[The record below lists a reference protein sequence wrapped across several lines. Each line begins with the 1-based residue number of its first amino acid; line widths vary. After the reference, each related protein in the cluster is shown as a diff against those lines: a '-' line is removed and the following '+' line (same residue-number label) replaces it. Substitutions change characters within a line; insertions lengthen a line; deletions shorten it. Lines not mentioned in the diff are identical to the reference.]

1 MMPISLVKN
10 LAANFKYRNE
20 LQQQTNRNL
29 SSNTAENTTEETNLQ
44 LTPEQAD
51 EIHRQQILKVTYQ
64 TGFWGKLEQFLNN
77 YLGINLAA
85 SRQQELKTVSKNV
98 FLQLPDHY
106 QLTKDTD
113 KTLYQN
119 SRQNYIIRQEGFE
132 MFVYPLNS
140 YKRYHKNAK
149 DKCSLVDLTDR
160 LTYNSFISELKI
172 IHSPKGWRDFI
183 DQQIYASLDDL
194 LTIKEI
200 SEKFAKTN
208 SDRFEEETA
217 INLYELSPYS
227 NYQVDQA
234 KITQMVKFC
243 LNNITQNKE
252 YKSLISKFNLNLLEE
267 FKLRCNPQLS
277 AKHRTV
283 DAISSGLIE
292 GLAYLDNP
300 VTFNNVIQKHGIDY
314 SFLDD
319 MFQKFSHNTR
329 SPEIILS
336 IMLQFARQQKRH
348 QETLDMLASISNN
361 LLPWNK
367 ATAGESKTLYTNY
380 AKSYR
385 IFQIGTDFFLQSGRP
400 FILINDSLLT
410 KIGNLYISNEATYTL
425 FKNKLNI
432 DSRYQQLMSITYDKN
447 TPLLE
452 SLASI
457 VTGFAENEVVAFV
470 EFCSDP
476 QIMHK
481 LGLPI
486 ANFPVAIQE
495 VINNPKPY
503 LSHLLMFFLL
513 NHEMIMSNL
522 LDLNINDPKVLLI
535 LSDARH
541 LKLNNL
547 NMPHIDTLSQVMH
560 LIRESL
566 EYIKELRE
574 TKPWLTTP
582 STSITLLNLF
592 KSVNELRT
600 YGLQCGSVVTLPE
613 DRELLINTFGSNT
626 VEKLEQMLDIE
637 HAQIGSNY
645 SPPAIDSEVREKVS
659 FNYAVRDN
667 AFGFHGLVI
676 DKGDLAQPQG
686 YIRQDVLDELEE
698 KISQISDEE
707 IKAAQQL
714 NIVTR
719 FHPIRLMY
727 NVPEEERTTEIQT
740 LADHYINR
748 LKLFYTTIGLAE
760 EDIPERPVDEYG
772 EQLAPVIGLQIKQFL
787 RSNAGQ
793 EMLQQQ
799 LTVSQATTE
808 TEVNTS
814 TIPFLPPL
822 V

>member
-1 MMPISLVKN
+1 
-10 LAANFKYRNE
+10 
-20 LQQQTNRNL
+20 
-29 SSNTAENTTEETNLQ
+29 
-44 LTPEQAD
+44 
-51 EIHRQQILKVTYQ
+51 
-64 TGFWGKLEQFLNN
+64 
-77 YLGINLAA
+77 
-85 SRQQELKTVSKNV
+85 
-98 FLQLPDHY
+98 
-106 QLTKDTD
+106 
-113 KTLYQN
+113 
-119 SRQNYIIRQEGFE
+119 
-132 MFVYPLNS
+132 
-140 YKRYHKNAK
+140 
-149 DKCSLVDLTDR
+149 DLTDK

-172 IHSPKGWRDFI
+172 IHPPKGWRDFI
-183 DQQIYASLDDL
+183 DQQIYARLDDL

-217 INLYELSPYS
+217 TNPYELSPYS
-227 NYQVDQA
+227 TYQVDQA

-243 LNNITQNKE
+243 LNNITENNE
-252 YKSLISKFNLNLLEE
+252 YKSLISEFNLNLLKE

-300 VTFNNVIQKHGIDY
+300 VTFNHVIQNHGIDY
-314 SFLDD
+314 SFLDG
-319 MFQKFSHNTR
+319 MFQKFSHNTS

-336 IMLQFARQQKRH
+336 KMLQFARQQKRH

-385 IFQIGTDFFLQSGRP
+385 IFQKGTNFFLQSGRP

-410 KIGNLYISNEATYTL
+410 KIGNLYIHNEATYTL

-432 DSRYQQLMSITYDKN
+432 DSRYQQLMSITYDKH

-457 VTGFAENEVVAFV
+457 VTGFAENEVVAFA

-486 ANFPVAIQE
+486 TNLPVAIQE

-503 LSHLLMFFLL
+503 LPHLLMFFLL
-513 NHEMIMSNL
+513 NHEIITSNL
-522 LDLNINDPKVLLI
+522 LDFNINDPKVLQI

-547 NMPHIDTLSQVMH
+547 NMPHIDALSQVMH
-560 LIRESL
+560 LIGKSL
-566 EYIKELRE
+566 EYINELRE
-574 TKPWLTTP
+574 TKSWLTNP
-582 STSITLLNLF
+582 STSFNLLNLF
-592 KSVNELRT
+592 NPIEELHT
-600 YGLQCGSVVTLPE
+600 YALQGGSVLTIPE
-613 DRELLINTFGSNT
+613 DKELLNKTFGAET
-626 VEKLEQMLDIE
+626 VEKLEQLVKLERAQNNSDIS
-637 HAQIGSNY
+637 QSGL
-645 SPPAIDSEVREKVS
+645 DSEIRNKGGI
-659 FNYAVRDN
+659 NYAIRDN
-667 AFGFHGLVI
+667 AFVFHGLVI
-676 DKGDLAQPQG
+676 DKGDLAQPEE
-686 YIRQDVLDELEE
+686 YTRKDILDECEE
-698 KISQISDEE
+698 RINRIADEK

-714 NIVTR
+714 STPTR

-748 LKLFYTTIGLAE
+748 LKLFYATIG
-760 EDIPERPVDEYG
+760 
-772 EQLAPVIGLQIKQFL
+772 
-787 RSNAGQ
+787 
-793 EMLQQQ
+793 
-799 LTVSQATTE
+799 
-808 TEVNTS
+808 
-814 TIPFLPPL
+814 
-822 V
+822 